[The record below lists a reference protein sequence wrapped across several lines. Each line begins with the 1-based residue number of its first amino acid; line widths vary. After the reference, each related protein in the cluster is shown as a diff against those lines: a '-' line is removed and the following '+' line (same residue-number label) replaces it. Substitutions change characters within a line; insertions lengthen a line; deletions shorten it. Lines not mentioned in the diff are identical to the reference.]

1 MQNEKHLIKQA
12 LEKSMMSRGRQL
24 EHEESKDE
32 LSFAGTA
39 VGSQDTPAELLRL
52 QEWSKKTGLS
62 IDTLRIIQAKQAVIK
77 KQKEEVDRTMVQSE
91 GAYK

>member
-1 MQNEKHLIKQA
+1 M
-12 LEKSMMSRGRQL
+12 
-24 EHEESKDE
+24 
-32 LSFAGTA
+32 
-39 VGSQDTPAELLRL
+39 GSQDTPAELLRL